1 MIKSLVNLIPF
12 FLLQETREEKIMSV
26 TLDNLLVV
34 LTFLKLHIFNQLNL
48 LTCISGIDFLGAHNR
63 FCVVYEL
70 LSVSFNTRL
79 RIKVFIN
86 TNDCLPSTSP
96 IFICANWWEREIW
109 DMFGIFFKNHP
120 DLRRILTDYGFDGF
134 PLRKDFPLCGYVD
147 LRYNPKKRLIISEPI
162 ELAQN
167 FRSFIFENQW

>member
-1 MIKSLVNLIPF
+1 MIKGLINLIPF
-12 FLLQETREEKIMSV
+12 FLLQETREEKIMLV
-26 TLDNLLVV
+26 TSENLLIV
-34 LTFLKLHIFNQLNL
+34 LMFLKLHVFGQLNL
-48 LTCISGIDFLGAHNR
+48 LTCISGVDFLGVNHR
-63 FCVVYEL
+63 FCVIYEL
-70 LSVSFNTRL
+70 LSVAFNTRL

-86 TNDCLPSTSP
+86 AYACLPSVCP

-147 LRYNPKKRLIISEPI
+147 LRYNPNKRLIVSEPI

-167 FRSFIFENQW
+167 FRSFTFESQW

>member
-1 MIKSLVNLIPF
+1 
-12 FLLQETREEKIMSV
+12 
-26 TLDNLLVV
+26 
-34 LTFLKLHIFNQLNL
+34 
-48 LTCISGIDFLGAHNR
+48 
-63 FCVVYEL
+63 
-70 LSVSFNTRL
+70 
-79 RIKVFIN
+79 
-86 TNDCLPSTSP
+86 
-96 IFICANWWEREIW
+96 
-109 DMFGIFFKNHP
+109 MFGIFFKNHP